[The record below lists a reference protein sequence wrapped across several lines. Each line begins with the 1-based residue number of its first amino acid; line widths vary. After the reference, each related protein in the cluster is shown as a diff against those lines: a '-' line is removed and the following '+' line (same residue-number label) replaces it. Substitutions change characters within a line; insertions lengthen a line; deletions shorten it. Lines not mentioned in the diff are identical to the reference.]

1 MKLTGFALAARFV
14 AAEVRCGVVDLSA
27 AASFARSERFT
38 VFVVWATTDWFDVK
52 WLESGTDTLILCAS
66 GFSAEEWSLFIDWV
80 VEIGQQITRVFGW
93 CNTGWVLLQK
103 AVEDFVALGG
113 SLDVGRV
120 AVDLAGQG
128 DWVVALVVEQVGNEG
143 VHGLELLTWRLV
155 VHQLG
160 ENLFR
165 LALSLGG
172 HLRGGDIAGNCFIIF
187 IIVVLVASHS
197 RQSVQN

>member
-1 MKLTGFALAARFV
+1 MTHWKLTGFALAARFV

-52 WLESGTDTLILCAS
+52 WLESGTDTLILGAS
-66 GFSAEEWSLFIDWV
+66 GLSAEEWSLFIDWV
-80 VEIGQQITRVFGW
+80 VEIGQQVTRVFGW

-165 LALSLGG
+165 LALSLG
-172 HLRGGDIAGNCFIIF
+172 
-187 IIVVLVASHS
+187 
-197 RQSVQN
+197 